1 MKKLVFNSFVSVASD
16 HRIVSAKICLS
27 LRANKKKSSNTTP
40 YDWTNLKNNPNVRNT
55 FITRVRN
62 RFAALQDTTPTKNAD
77 TLYNNFETAVKET
90 AADTI
95 PLKPK
100 VKKRTPWETK
110 EICQKREQLH
120 KAAQLKESQPS
131 PENITHFSNTL
142 AELKETY
149 ELEKT
154 EYLQRKIDNI
164 TNAVSNQK
172 SAIAWKTVNEI
183 SGRKSCNR
191 SKLKGTTEEER
202 LKLWQR
208 HFQELLGN
216 APEITEDEITPI
228 LTEELNIKKGPFTM
242 EKLLKAIKSMQYG
255 KACGLDEIPVEVWKL
270 EEFHQ
275 VLLECCNM
283 VYEQDPISSWRK
295 GCILPFPKKGNL
307 SITKNYRG
315 ITLTA
320 ISAKIYNLMLLN
332 RIRSEVDPSLRK
344 NQNGF
349 RTNRSTSGQI
359 LTIRR
364 ILEGI
369 RSKNLPVVLLF
380 IDFSKAFD
388 SIHRGK
394 MKEILISS
402 GIPKETVDAIMML
415 YQDTRSMVRSPDGN
429 TEFFDITAGVLQG
442 DTLAPFI
449 FIICLD
455 YVLRKAL
462 DKNKQL
468 GFTLTKQKS
477 RRFPAVKITDADYTD
492 DLAVLADIL
501 KDATT
506 LLHNIEK
513 TAKET
518 GLYLNADKTE
528 FICLNQEASEG
539 MKSLRG
545 EKIKQVADFKYLGS
559 YVASTERDVGIRI
572 GKAWGALNQLD
583 KIWKSNLPDN
593 LKRNFFRA
601 AVESVLAYGS
611 ISWALTSQLEKK
623 IDRAYTRML
632 CAALNRS
639 WKDHPTNRKLYV
651 NIPAISK
658 SIRQQRMR
666 FAGHCWA
673 LLAQ

>member
-1 MKKLVFNSFVSVASD
+1 MVSV
-16 HRIVSAKICLS
+16 
-27 LRANKKKSSNTTP
+27 
-40 YDWTNLKNNPNVRNT
+40 
-55 FITRVRN
+55 
-62 RFAALQDTTPTKNAD
+62 
-77 TLYNNFETAVKET
+77 
-90 AADTI
+90 
-95 PLKPK
+95 
-100 VKKRTPWETK
+100 RT
-110 EICQKREQLH
+110 
-120 KAAQLKESQPS
+120 
-131 PENITHFSNTL
+131 
-142 AELKETY
+142 
-149 ELEKT
+149 
-154 EYLQRKIDNI
+154 D
-164 TNAVSNQK
+164 
-172 SAIAWKTVNEI
+172 
-183 SGRKSCNR
+183 
-191 SKLKGTTEEER
+191 
-202 LKLWQR
+202 
-208 HFQELLGN
+208 
-216 APEITEDEITPI
+216 
-228 LTEELNIKKGPFTM
+228 
-242 EKLLKAIKSMQYG
+242 
-255 KACGLDEIPVEVWKL
+255 
-270 EEFHQ
+270 
-275 VLLECCNM
+275 
-283 VYEQDPISSWRK
+283 
-295 GCILPFPKKGNL
+295 LP
-307 SITKNYRG
+307 RG
-315 ITLTA
+315 
-320 ISAKIYNLMLLN
+320 
-332 RIRSEVDPSLRK
+332 E
-344 NQNGF
+344 
-349 RTNRSTSGQI
+349 I

-394 MKEILISS
+394 MKEILISY

-415 YQDTRSMVRSPDGN
+415 YQDTRSMVFSPDGD

-477 RRFPAVKITDADYTD
+477 RRFPAVKITDADYAD

-539 MKSLRG
+539 MKSLSG

-601 AVESVLAYGS
+601 AVESVLTYGS
-611 ISWALTSQLEKK
+611 ISWTLTSQLEKK
-623 IDRAYTRML
+623 IDGAYTRML
-632 CAALNRS
+632 RAALNRF
-639 WKDHPTNRKLYV
+639 WKDHPTNRELYS

-666 FAGHCWA
+666 FAVHCWRSKEELVGDV
-673 LLAQ
+673 LLWKPSHGKQSAGRPKKTYIDQMMDDTGCRLEELQNAMNDRNSWKKRVKECRASST